1 MEGWCLTPRRN
12 INSPQLQLGNNQTKV
27 KPARDTNEGQASDIR
42 RQEEQEHFWNELC
55 HYCRGNR
62 RSCQILPALVGAMKC
77 VAERRG
83 LFVSLCSLCPQ
94 VYGIWGLEAC
104 SQDILCAFLSVLL
117 NVNSTPEEESCW
129 VALLVFCLFQP
140 LDTSLSVLLLN
151 TPRIR
156 KNTNCNQCSSFQ
168 A

>member
-1 MEGWCLTPRRN
+1 MRGRHQT
-12 INSPQLQLGNNQTKV
+12 LGDK
-27 KPARDTNEGQASDIR
+27 R
-42 RQEEQEHFWNELC
+42 EQEHFWNELC

-62 RSCQILPALVGAMKC
+62 RSRQILLALVGARKC

-83 LFVSLCSLCPQ
+83 LFVGLCSLCPQ
-94 VYGIWGLEAC
+94 VYGTWGLEAC
-104 SQDILCAFLSVLL
+104 FQDILCAFLSVLL

-156 KNTNCNQCSSFQ
+156 KNTNCIQCSSFQ